1 MEKPC
6 KKFVPDNEAPTR
18 MMLTV
23 SFINGVIVNGVIYQ
37 RCNTAFF
44 ILNLEQISVTVM
56 FSHLL
61 TLKVVDFK
69 FFPGSWKRIAE

>member
-23 SFINGVIVNGVIYQ
+23 SFINGVI
-37 RCNTAFF
+37 
-44 ILNLEQISVTVM
+44 
-56 FSHLL
+56 LL
-61 TLKVVDFK
+61 SLFLTWSK
-69 FFPGSWKRIAE
+69 FLSLLCFLIC